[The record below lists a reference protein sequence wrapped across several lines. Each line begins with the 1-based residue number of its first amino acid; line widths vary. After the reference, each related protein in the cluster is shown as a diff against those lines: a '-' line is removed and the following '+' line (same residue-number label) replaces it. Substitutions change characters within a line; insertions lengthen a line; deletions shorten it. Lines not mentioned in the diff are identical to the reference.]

1 VEHCRQDK
9 ETTMTRKWTA
19 LGTLFFIPFAAMAQ
33 DGRVGRGGYQLLVDL
48 IPPVVFFGLL
58 FVIFR
63 FSMKKTRPY
72 QQRTMEHMDRME
84 QKYDRI
90 IELLTKLTEKDNPK
104 QPPPPPSSQSN
115 Q

>member
-1 VEHCRQDK
+1 
-9 ETTMTRKWTA
+9 MT
-19 LGTLFFIPFAAMAQ
+19 LSMLFFLPFAAMAE
-33 DGRVGRGGYQLLVDL
+33 DGRRTATGTQMLVDFL
-48 IPPVVFFGLL
+48 PMLVFIGLL
-58 FVIFR
+58 FLVFR

-90 IELLTKLTEKDNPK
+90 IDLLAKLAEKDSPK
-104 QPPPPPSSQSN
+104 LPPPPPFSQSN